1 MNVTT
6 NHSHVSI
13 VTTNPP
19 TDSVIRDNAIRPVI
33 PPVSSTNATETN
45 TGLSSDRDKAQ
56 SSAVIASQNP
66 TYEQP
71 QNAAINEAETAEQQA
86 ADQENKSKED
96 SEREGDN
103 SNDESRDGNEQ
114 FTEKEQVK
122 LDELKARD
130 TEVVTHELAHA
141 AAGGQYAGSPSYS
154 YETGPD
160 GAKYAVSGEVSI
172 DTSKIEGDPQATLIK
187 AQQVKRAALAPVE
200 PSGQDRIVAASA
212 DQMAAEARK
221 EILAEVNES
230 EEDSDDKTNNYK
242 IDNSVESESFNE
254 RAELAKDENY
264 QQTLVNRSVHINAF
278 YQQSSQSNESSS
290 FQHQI

>member
-33 PPVSSTNATETN
+33 PPVSSTSATETN

-86 ADQENKSKED
+86 ADQEASSED
-96 SEREGDN
+96 GEKD
-103 SNDESRDGNEQ
+103 RDGSNKESAENNEQ
-114 FTEKEQVK
+114 FTEKEQTK
-122 LDELKARD
+122 IDELKARHL
-130 TEVVTHELAHA
+130 EVVTHEQAHA
-141 AAGGQYAGSPSYS
+141 TVGGQYAGSPSYS

-160 GAKYAVSGEVSI
+160 RVKYAVSGEVSI
-172 DTSKIEGDPQATLIK
+172 DVSKIEGDPHATLLK